1 MVRTSTT
8 SRTSAFFSKPTKT
21 SSGRTECPI
30 VKNGFAIYAW
40 RRAHRNTDPFA
51 QGGVIALSALN
62 LVLWVVH
69 THGQK
74 LRISRILHRRRNNQL
89 GRPISV
95 GDAAKRCPYVGRCG
109 AFYHS

>member
-1 MVRTSTT
+1 MPG
-8 SRTSAFFSKPTKT
+8 AEH
-21 SSGRTECPI
+21 GRS
-30 VKNGFAIYAW
+30 
-40 RRAHRNTDPFA
+40 TDPFA

-89 GRPISV
+89 GPT
-95 GDAAKRCPYVGRCG
+95 D
-109 AFYHS
+109 

>member
-1 MVRTSTT
+1 
-8 SRTSAFFSKPTKT
+8 
-21 SSGRTECPI
+21 
-30 VKNGFAIYAW
+30 
-40 RRAHRNTDPFA
+40 
-51 QGGVIALSALN
+51 VIALSSLN

-74 LRISRILHRRRNNQL
+74 LQSEPRISRILHRRRRNQL
-89 GRPISV
+89 GRSISV

>member
-8 SRTSAFFSKPTKT
+8 SRTSAFFNKPTKT
-21 SSGRTECPI
+21 SSGRTECPS
-30 VKNGFAIYAW
+30 VKNGFAILPGAEHIATPIPL
-40 RRAHRNTDPFA
+40 RRA
-51 QGGVIALSALN
+51 GVIALSALN
-62 LVLWVVH
+62 LVLWVLH

-74 LRISRILHRRRNNQL
+74 LGISRILRRRRSNQL
-89 GRPISV
+89 GQPISV